1 MKKNNYRIITLFLT
15 LILLCSCFLF
25 APQKGG
31 LVEASSSYSKEQTEF
46 KTINNGFTSS
56 SDEYSFYLYDDNQD
70 NQNYFD
76 VKVSDSSASVTGSPT
91 VSIESKKIY
100 VSSSTTIIGS
110 NDNQVQTKLYLSD
123 EMYNLKDYYTLSFNA
138 KVYADNK
145 NNQKVKVEWGE
156 FSNEVSSK
164 VQSGKQEQI
173 EIDLSLIGESRE
185 IIITFLSEGSGF
197 TNVLHIEDANFLFK
211 KIDINSPVV
220 DLADN
225 PSNWTWS
232 GENSREILF
241 NVIDRESGV
250 KSIRIYDKNND
261 SVDFTQI
268 TSQDSKVNS
277 YSFNALYNNDYYISV
292 CDNLHNEM
300 SYTLINANDLKLDI
314 TAGVLTIN
322 QIDTLHSGKL
332 DVKFNYVSDNKSDE
346 TLYYAIV
353 SESDY
358 DENNI
363 ISTTNYDGKASVD
376 LLDSAMSIPFGSII
390 PNAMDNTNYIISAV
404 VIDSVGNVS
413 NTIKQTFI
421 YDSRRFVV
429 DISLDGGSLSGDIS
443 GADILSEL
451 FEIKPH
457 AWAGSLVGF
466 SYTPSEGY
474 EFYEIR
480 RYELAKDESGNLITD
495 DNGEYVRIGNGQV
508 MSATTI
514 STGYKYS
521 CNNNYAF
528 VIKFRYR
535 VQISISND
543 TMVYD
548 AKENGEGVTQSI
560 DFTLNDD
567 GLDGS
572 IDKSIIEFTYLL
584 NGVEVSSLK
593 DAGTYIIQWKIDNDN
608 RDYVGSGTA
617 SVTINPKPVTLAYS
631 NLSNL
636 VYNGNVQNIVAEVND
651 DTLNDSEKALLD
663 LVTKYYL
670 SSDGTYSTAV
680 ELKNAG
686 SYTAITSAGNK
697 NYLVTNSIVNDI
709 IVAKK
714 TVSMNVL
721 KSEFDYNADIQ
732 MLEYSL
738 SYDIDTLVKYYL
750 DVENTNEVEF
760 KNAGEYNYIVSPV
773 DSDNYELT
781 QNTGSA
787 VINKVNAYFSLNKTK
802 YDYTGNVLSL
812 EDIKFV
818 ILSSEE
824 DNSKEIVVNGLTLL
838 VYDMDNNEAILKD
851 PDTTYKIIFTTSD
864 TNYNLFNTEFTV
876 EIETTQIQIIVT
888 NEYEYTGETITFNYE
903 TRNQNNELLNI
914 SGLTY
919 TITKDNEPVDS
930 IIDTGIY
937 SYIFTADDPKFELVD
952 GEGTFEVKVANV
964 TVTIGSLEYT
974 YDKDYGYIV
983 EYLAVSEGGNNYN
996 SKIKIDITKDGE
1008 ISTLTNIGTYGFS
1021 VGLVDDID
1029 LGKIEIVC
1037 VLDGNGDEIVDRNIT
1052 ILPKEI
1058 EYHIDMDYTY
1068 TGSDIILQYYSV
1080 NESELSDELVKVE
1093 IETLLNAGN
1102 YTGTI
1107 SSLDANYIIK
1117 VEGLT
1122 RVDGVTTF
1130 TVVVNKYKI
1139 IILQSDDGLDEYV
1152 YIYSGENITPEFNLS
1167 LDDYGEYTLIDV
1179 NTSVVASIVNAGTY
1193 TLRLDSTNTNY
1204 EVLGTVLVRVN
1215 PKHLDISVD
1224 SESLNQIYNKDVK
1237 AISYRLLDDNET
1249 KNVSSSVKYYI
1260 DTEFENEVTP
1270 VNAGEYLYV
1279 IMITDSNY
1287 EGSYTSSSGD
1297 KLAIAK
1303 KRIVLDIEANQYKVY
1318 GDNDNAIRYTL
1329 SGICDGDNLEVTLTR
1344 EEGES
1349 VGAYKVNVVN
1359 ESFDNYEISYEE
1371 VYYKII
1377 KKQLLIIADA
1387 CEKVY
1392 GSSDGELSYKM
1403 YMNKTLVS
1411 KLIGED
1417 KLLGKLERVSG
1428 EDIGEYEIT
1437 IGSLDNPN
1445 YKILFSS
1452 AIFTI
1457 KSFAIDVE
1465 IDDVSVVYGESRSL
1479 TYSVAEK
1486 YATYI
1491 NGTLEREL
1499 GDNVGEYA
1507 ITVGSLGTI
1516 SNNYTINILHNGV
1529 YTITPKSATVVAI
1542 SQVKEYGE
1550 DDDLNYFTIG
1560 LNDGDTLNGSLSREE
1575 GENVGVYQI
1584 TLGNLSN
1591 ENYSIKFVSGTLTIL
1606 KADLSLVID
1615 NKTQVYGNKSQ
1626 ELTYTIEGLKNN
1638 ENIDIALYRA
1648 GGEDAG
1654 VYPILA
1660 SFSIPSN
1667 YSLSTYIA
1675 GVYTI
1680 ERANPV
1686 IKLNPKVTTYS
1697 GNVCAMTSDSDLP
1710 LRYVYKQFGVE
1721 VEAPINAGTYRVQ
1734 AFFDGNNNYNSAVS
1748 NETTLVIEEQ
1758 EVYITL
1764 GKTEFIYDGEAKY
1777 PLYTYDKK
1785 LDLNDYSFE
1794 FDFVGGAIP
1803 LEEGTYP
1810 FTLKIKDGL
1819 NYFGSVSGVVAIKK
1833 AFAIDGKEGIIECSD
1848 ATFDDGAQDITLHK
1862 SNDTTKFNDEKVL
1875 SVYSLKSGNLVNKN
1889 NYVYTV
1895 KVKAIEGVDSVK
1907 VYKVGSSDYTE
1918 IAVKIED
1925 GYFVFDVDNLEDKY
1939 IITTEIKKLSTLAW
1953 ILIIVAITLVFAT
1966 ALTIILVVKKKKSVK
1981 AKVSQEEIKD
1991 YHIM

>member
-1 MKKNNYRIITLFLT
+1 MKKINYKIITLFLT
-15 LILLCSCFLF
+15 LILSCSCFLF
-25 APQKGG
+25 APQKGIKANAQTVDEG
-31 LVEASSSYSKEQTEF
+31 TISPYEVTSNFTSEVEENKKYLKVPLYGGTEEDIKQHYNIYAHSNTPTIRSSEILNNRIYYKIDGKGTVTF
-46 KTINNGFTSS
+46 KTQIKLSDTNTSLLSALNNGVLDIAIST
-56 SDEYSFYLYDDNQD
+56 DTG
-70 NQNYFD
+70 
-76 VKVSDSSASVTGSPT
+76 SVTGDA
-91 VSIESKKIY
+91 Y
-100 VSSSTTIIGS
+100 V
-110 NDNQVQTKLYLSD
+110 KL
-123 EMYNLKDYYTLSFNA
+123 
-138 KVYADNK
+138 
-145 NNQKVKVEWGE
+145 
-156 FSNEVSSK
+156 
-164 VQSGKQEQI
+164 
-173 EIDLSLIGESRE
+173 
-185 IIITFLSEGSGF
+185 
-197 TNVLHIEDANFLFK
+197 
-211 KIDINSPVV
+211 
-220 DLADN
+220 
-225 PSNWTWS
+225 
-232 GENSREILF
+232 GENSISLSSDGTFEMDATQLLSNLLDIEFSGSATWGTPLDIKNPTIILSTSDIVAPVISLSNDMQNLAWSSDSTREITFDVEDTGSGIQKIAVF
-241 NVIDRESGV
+241 NQNGSDVTYTQ
-250 KSIRIYDKNND
+250 KSISENTKNATYK
-261 SVDFTQI
+261 FTAEYG
-268 TSQDSKVNS
+268 NS
-277 YSFNALYNNDYYISV
+277 YYIKMWDNVNNVSETLPLISS
-292 CDNLHNEM
+292 D
-300 SYTLINANDLKLDI
+300 DLKLDR

-322 QIDTLHSGKL
+322 QIDTLHSSKL
-332 DVKFNYVSDNKSDE
+332 DAKFNYVSDNKSDE

-358 DENNI
+358 DENNT
-363 ISTTNYDGKASVD
+363 ISTTNYDGKVSVD
-376 LLDSAMSIPFGSII
+376 LLDSTISIPFGSII

-429 DISLDGGSLSGDIS
+429 DISLDGGSLSGDMT

-457 AWAGSLVGF
+457 AWAGALVGF

-474 EFYEIR
+474 EFYELR
-480 RYELAKDESGNLITD
+480 RYELAKDESGNLITG
-495 DNGEYVRIGNGQV
+495 DNGEYVKIGNGQV

-514 STGYKYS
+514 STGYRYS

-535 VQISISND
+535 VQISISNA

-548 AKENGEGVTQSI
+548 AKENGEGLSQSI
-560 DFTLNDD
+560 EFNLNDD
-567 GLDGS
+567 SLDGS

-593 DAGTYIIQWKIDNDN
+593 DAGTYLVQWKIDNIN
-608 RDYVGSGTA
+608 RDYVGSGTEN
-617 SVTINPKPVTLAYS
+617 VTINPKPVTLAYS

-636 VYNGNVQNIVAEVND
+636 VYNGNVQGIVVDVND
-651 DTLNDSEKALLD
+651 DAINDSEKGLLE
-663 LVTKYYL
+663 LVTRYYL
-670 SSDGTYSTAV
+670 SSDEAYSTAV
-680 ELKNAG
+680 DLKNAG

-709 IVAKK
+709 VLAKK
-714 TVSMNVL
+714 IVSMNVL
-721 KSEFDYNADIQ
+721 KSEFDYSADIQ

-738 SYDIDTLVKYYL
+738 SYDIETIVKYYL
-750 DVENTNEVEF
+750 DAENVVEVEF
-760 KNAGEYNYIVSPV
+760 KNAGEYNYVVSPV
-773 DSDNYELT
+773 DSENYELVD
-781 QNTGSA
+781 NTGSA
-787 VINKVNAYFSLNKTK
+787 VINKVNAYFTLNKTK
-802 YDYTGNVLSL
+802 YDYTGNELSL
-812 EDIKFV
+812 EDIKYV

-824 DNSKEIVVNGLTLL
+824 SDAKEIVVNGLTLL
-838 VYDMDNNEAILKD
+838 VYDMDNNEVILKD
-851 PDTTYKIIFTTSD
+851 PDTTYKVVFTTSD

-876 EIETTQIQIIVT
+876 EIETTQIRIIVT
-888 NEYEYTGETITFNYE
+888 NEYEYTGEAITFKYE

-919 TITKDNEPVDS
+919 TITKDDEPVDS

-937 SYIFTADDPKFELVD
+937 SYIFTANDPKFELID
-952 GEGTFEVKVANV
+952 GESAFEVKVANV

-974 YDKDYGYIV
+974 YNKDYGYIV
-983 EYLAVSEGGNNYN
+983 EYTAVSDGGNNYN

-1008 ISTLTNIGTYGFS
+1008 MSTLTNIGTYGFG
-1021 VGLVDDID
+1021 VGLVNDID
-1029 LGKIEIVC
+1029 LGKIEITC
-1037 VLDGNGDEIVDRNIT
+1037 VLDSNGEEIVDRFIT

-1058 EYHIDMDYTY
+1058 EYYIDMNYTY
-1068 TGSDIILQYYSV
+1068 SGREIALQYYPV
-1080 NESELSDELVKVE
+1080 NEAELPDELVKVE
-1093 IETLLNAGN
+1093 IETMLSAGN

-1107 SSLDANYIIK
+1107 SSLDTNYIIK
-1117 VEGLT
+1117 VEGLDH
-1122 RVDGVTTF
+1122 VDGVTTF
-1130 TVVVNKYKI
+1130 TVVVNKYQI
-1139 IILQSDDGLDEYV
+1139 TILQSDDGIDEYV
-1152 YIYSGENITPEFNLS
+1152 YIYSGENITPVFNLS
-1167 LDDYGEYTLIDV
+1167 LDDYDEYTLIDV
-1179 NTSVVASIVNAGTY
+1179 NTGTLASIVNAGTY
-1193 TLRLDSTNTNY
+1193 TLKLDSTNANY
-1204 EVLGTVLVRVN
+1204 EVLGTVSVRVN
-1215 PKHLDISVD
+1215 PKRLDISID
-1224 SESLNQIYNKDVK
+1224 SESLNQVYNKDVK
-1237 AISYRLLDDNET
+1237 AISYRLLDGDET
-1249 KNVSSSVKYYI
+1249 KNVIAGVKYYV
-1260 DTEFENEVTP
+1260 DTEFENEVVP
-1270 VNAGEYLYV
+1270 IDAGEYLYV

-1287 EGSYTSSSGD
+1287 EGSYTSNSGD
-1297 KLAIAK
+1297 KLVIAK
-1303 KRIVLDIEANQYKVY
+1303 KQIVLDIEANQYKVY
-1318 GDNDNAIRYTL
+1318 GDSDNAIRYSL
-1329 SGICDGDNLEVTLTR
+1329 SGICTGDNLEIALTR

-1349 VGAYKVNVVN
+1349 VGAYKISVVN

-1392 GSSDGELSYKM
+1392 GANDGNLTYKM
-1403 YMNKTLVS
+1403 YMDKTLVS
-1411 KLIGED
+1411 KLIGD
-1417 KLLGKLERVSG
+1417 DTLSGKLERTSG

-1437 IGSLDNPN
+1437 IGSLNNPN
-1445 YKILFSS
+1445 YKMLFSS

-1457 KSFAIDVE
+1457 RPFAIDVE
-1465 IDDVSVVYGESRSL
+1465 IDDVSVVYGESKSL
-1479 TYSVAEK
+1479 TYSVVK
-1486 YATYI
+1486 GYATYL
-1491 NGTLEREL
+1491 NGALEREA
-1499 GDNVGEYA
+1499 GDNVGDYA
-1507 ITVGSLGTI
+1507 ITVGSLRTI
-1516 SNNYTINILHNGV
+1516 SDNYTINILHNGV
-1529 YTITPKSATVVAI
+1529 YTITPKSMTVVAI

-1550 DDDLNYFTIG
+1550 DDDLSYFTIG
-1560 LNDGDTLNGSLSREE
+1560 LNDGDTLYGNLSREE

-1591 ENYSIKFVSGTLTIL
+1591 ENYSIKFISGNLTIL

-1615 NKTQVYGNKSQ
+1615 NKSQVYGNKLQ

-1648 GGEDAG
+1648 GGDDAG

-1686 IKLNPKVTTYS
+1686 IRLTQKVTTYS
-1697 GNVCAMTSDSDLP
+1697 GRVCAMTCDSDLP

-1721 VEAPINAGTYRVQ
+1721 VESPINAGTYRVQ

-1748 NETTLVIEEQ
+1748 NETTLVINEQ

-1819 NYFGSVSGVVAIKK
+1819 NYFGSASGVVVIKK
-1833 AFAIDGKEGIIECSD
+1833 AFVIDSSEGVIECSD
-1848 ATFDDGAQDITLHK
+1848 ATFDDGAQDITLQK
-1862 SNDTTKFNDEKVL
+1862 SNDTTRFNDEKVL
-1875 SVYSLKSGNLVNKN
+1875 SVYSLRSGNLVNKN

-1895 KVKAIEGVDSVK
+1895 KVKAIEGVESVK

-1966 ALTIILVVKKKKSVK
+1966 ALTVVLVVRKKKSVK